1 MADLCIFFVVNIA
14 VVIIIDRNDLQW
26 WSSSALRFPYH
37 HVLATASYSGI
48 AWMASMT
55 LCADLHTAGEID
67 IEMCVLRK
75 YSHLKDRPQNN
86 PSCEDANCYE

>member
-37 HVLATASYSGI
+37 LILATASFSGI
-48 AWMASMT
+48 
-55 LCADLHTAGEID
+55 
-67 IEMCVLRK
+67 
-75 YSHLKDRPQNN
+75 
-86 PSCEDANCYE
+86 